1 MERTGSKKN
10 TPKILIIDDVII
22 NLEILKSILEEENYE
37 VLEALSVQEAIDA
50 MNETLPQLILSDI
63 SMPGMD
69 GLEFCRMI
77 KRNPKTRDI
86 PVVFITVLD
95 SPEGKEQA
103 FEAGAADF
111 ILKPFERVE
120 VIMRVRNQLNIY
132 QMRMEMEKHNRLM
145 HKLVNDQQKQI
156 EEERRNLLSALA
168 KIIERKNENTGR
180 NLENVGYNSRILA
193 QSLQFFPEFEDKI
206 SDDFIEMIGQASI
219 VRDIGNIIIPEKS
232 APAADDKE
240 MNDGIIGQIQKHHA
254 EEGAAILEEIYSE
267 HKRTQFSD
275 LAISIARY
283 HHERWDGTGP
293 HKLKGNEIP
302 LEARIVTLVD
312 VLDVLRSNRNH
323 TDIHSIEESIEIIN
337 EASGKIFDPEI
348 VKVFNKMWKQLHT

>member
-1 MERTGSKKN
+1 MEYVGSKKD
-10 TPKILIIDDVII
+10 TPKILIIDDVFI

-37 VLEALSVQEAIDA
+37 VLEALSVQEAIDV
-50 MNETLPQLILSDI
+50 MNQTLPHLILSDI

-77 KRNPKTRDI
+77 KRNPRTRDI

-95 SPEGKEQA
+95 SPEEKEQA
-103 FEAGAADF
+103 FEAGAVDF
-111 ILKPFERVE
+111 IPKPFERVE

-145 HKLVNDQQKQI
+145 HKLVNDQQRQI
-156 EEERRNLLSALA
+156 ESERRNLLSALA
-168 KIIERKNENTGR
+168 IIIERQHENAGQ

-193 QSLQFFPEFEDKI
+193 QSLQFFPEFEDRI
-206 SDDFIEMIGQASI
+206 SDDFIEMIGPASI
-219 VRDIGNIIIPEKS
+219 VRDIGRIVMPEK
-232 APAADDKE
+232 AFGKTTEEKDKE
-240 MNDGIIGQIQKHHA
+240 EIARLIQKQHA
-254 EEGAAILEEIYSE
+254 EEGAAILEEIYRE
-267 HKRTQFSD
+267 RNKTQFSD

-302 LEARIVTLVD
+302 LEARIVALANEYD
-312 VLDVLRSNRNH
+312 VQRNRLK
-323 TDIHSIEESIEIIN
+323 ISEEESIEKIN
-337 EASGKIFDPEI
+337 HESGTFFDPEI
-348 VKVFNKMWKQLHT
+348 VKVLNKMWKQLRA

>member
-1 MERTGSKKN
+1 MEQSVNKKN

-22 NLEILKSILEEENYE
+22 NLEILKSIIEEEGYE
-37 VLEALSVQEAIDA
+37 VLEATSVQEAIDV
-50 MNETLPQLILSDI
+50 MNETVPQLILSDI
-63 SMPGMD
+63 SMPGMN

-77 KRNPKTRDI
+77 KRNPRTRDI

-95 SPEGKEQA
+95 SPEEKEQA
-103 FEAGAADF
+103 FEAGAVDF
-111 ILKPFERVE
+111 IPKPFEQVE

-145 HKLVNDQQKQI
+145 HKMVNDQQRQI
-156 EEERRNLLSALA
+156 EEERKNLLSALA
-168 KIIERKNENTGR
+168 KIIERKNMNTGR
-180 NLENVGYNSRILA
+180 NLENVSYNSRLLA
-193 QSLQFFPEFEDKI
+193 QSLQFFPQFEDQI
-206 SDDFIEMIGQASI
+206 SDDFIEMIAQASV
-219 VRDIGNIIIPEKS
+219 VRDIGNIIMPEKS
-232 APAADDKE
+232 DAKVKKDE
-240 MNDGIIGQIQKHHA
+240 IVGTVQVHHA

-267 HKRTQFSD
+267 SKRTQFSD

-302 LEARIVTLVD
+302 LEARIVTVVD

-323 TDIHSIEESIEIIN
+323 TSIHTIEESIKIIN
-337 EASGKIFDPEI
+337 GASGKIFDPEI
-348 VKVFNKMWKQLHT
+348 VKVFNKVWKQMRT